1 MVLRRVAVQS
11 QRTRYINMSRIQNR
25 TRTWKQGIKRLVEP
39 PKTQIKC
46 KNPPNVQLIPFGVT
60 FSNALSKL
68 KAQSSKL
75 KGLFSLKRSKRDVRA
90 LSFELSKMSPHVGLA
105 VYRVLRTDSPFACN
119 HRAYDASLLRHN
131 LPKMYI
137 EQKSV
142 INQDVSWCALLC
154 VKVWRDVLCSFMFM

>member
-1 MVLRRVAVQS
+1 
-11 QRTRYINMSRIQNR
+11 MSRIQNR